1 MITKKY
7 HLESW
12 IDQKITIYGLGTEP
26 IGRLTISQ
34 KQKWNLQSTCK
45 AEVLNQATDIVR
57 EKKKPIIHIR
67 TVRKMSTKKSK
78 INEKQMCVIFM
89 EKLIEMKFKA
99 NREKKD
105 ETFQY
110 LKLRTASL
118 TPEET
123 RRWEHGHRE

>member
-1 MITKKY
+1 
-7 HLESW
+7 
-12 IDQKITIYGLGTEP
+12 
-26 IGRLTISQ
+26 
-34 KQKWNLQSTCK
+34 
-45 AEVLNQATDIVR
+45 
-57 EKKKPIIHIR
+57 
-67 TVRKMSTKKSK
+67 
-78 INEKQMCVIFM
+78 MCVIFM